1 MKVVRI
7 WAHSITPGWVMQ
19 PAPGHYNETMC
30 VPIRMTST
38 CHHLGLT
45 CNDLHRSVRGL
56 DFVLAEAGKRGL
68 RVILVLADNWYKT
81 NGIDNYVQWGGSN
94 KHQVC

>member
-1 MKVVRI
+1 MGDATYPRALQRDDVR
-7 WAHSITPGWVMQ
+7 AHSDDI
-19 PAPGHYNETMC
+19 H
-30 VPIRMTST
+30 VPSS
-38 CHHLGLT
+38 GLT
-45 CNDLHRSVRGL
+45 SDDLHRSVRGL

>member
-1 MKVVRI
+1 MELGSNAPSPPFRYTPKKGQEHIRTVFDQGVAAGMKVVRI

-38 CHHLGLT
+38 CHHL
-45 CNDLHRSVRGL
+45 V
-56 DFVLAEAGKRGL
+56 
-68 RVILVLADNWYKT
+68 
-81 NGIDNYVQWGGSN
+81 
-94 KHQVC
+94 